1 MLNNVNS
8 IVWTNIYSILN
19 ELNMFNKLPEDK
31 QKYIM
36 KNKENYNIKFNKNI
50 PIQFQIND
58 KETMVILSY
67 LFIKYINDNTD
78 TKKYLL
84 DKYKKNEIE
93 YQKELHQKYNAG
105 NIFRNTVRQAQ
116 NDSNLLNKEV
126 ALVEIKENVISRI
139 VKKIKKFFIK

>member
-31 QKYIM
+31 QKYII
-36 KNKENYNIKFNKNI
+36 KNKENYNVKFNKNI

-67 LFIKYINDNTD
+67 LFIKYINDSD
-78 TKKYLL
+78 YTKKYLL
-84 DKYKKNEIE
+84 DKYQKNEIE
-93 YQKELHQKYNAG
+93 YQKELRKKYNTD
-105 NIFRNTVRQAQ
+105 NIFRNTGRQY
-116 NDSNLLNKEV
+116 NTDSTIVNKEV
-126 ALVEIKENVISRI
+126 ALVEMKENVISRI
-139 VKKIKKFFIK
+139 IKKIKKFFMK